1 MKTKSFL
8 GIDFGGTKI
17 NFVLLKNNKI
27 IYKTRISTGKIDS
40 GDDIVQKI
48 LTGVTKAEQKTSTHP
63 SAIGIGLAGMVNR
76 TTGQIIF
83 LPNIGKIKDFPI
95 IEHLSKKLSVP
106 AFLENDVNTALLGEA
121 YLGAAQNK
129 QNVVFIS
136 VGTGIGGAIL
146 IASRIYTG
154 KNGLAGE
161 IGHLTV
167 QENGLVCNCG
177 KRGCLETVASGKGIE
192 RYVTNEITKGVK
204 TEMMGCKITAKKIA
218 QFAKH
223 GDKLAL
229 IAYDQASHYLGKIC
243 GNIIN
248 ILNPEIIILGGGV
261 VESGLILKNTIKVTK
276 NYALPSSLKDIK
288 IVRSVLKNDAGAI
301 GAAFLAKALKS
312 KRDIYI

>member
-17 NFVLLKNNKI
+17 NFVLLKNNEI
-27 IYKTRISTGKIDS
+27 IYKMRISTGKIDS

-48 LTGVTKAEQKTSTHP
+48 LTGVTKVERKTSIHP

-76 TTGQIIF
+76 KTGQIIF

-95 IEHLSKKLSVP
+95 IERLSKKLSVLI
-106 AFLENDVNTALLGEA
+106 FLENDVNTALLGETC
-121 YLGAAQNK
+121 LGAAQNK

-167 QENGLVCNCG
+167 QENGLLCNCG
-177 KRGCLETVASGKGIE
+177 KKGCLETVASGKGIE
-192 RYVTNEITKGVK
+192 RYVGAEITKGVK
-204 TEMMGCKITAKKIA
+204 TEMIGCKITAKKIA

-229 IAYDQASHYLGKIC
+229 QAYSQASHYLGKIC

-248 ILNPEIIILGGGV
+248 ILNPELIILGGGV
-261 VESGLILKNTIKVTK
+261 VESGLILRNTIKVTK
-276 NYALPSSLKDIK
+276 KYALTASLKDIK
-288 IVRSVLKNDAGAI
+288 IVSSSLKNDAGAV
-301 GAAFLAKALKS
+301 GAAFLAETLKS

>member
-1 MKTKSFL
+1 MKAKSFL

-27 IYKTRISTGKIDS
+27 VYKMRIPTGKIDS

-48 LTGVTKAEQKTSTHP
+48 LAGVTKVEQKTSIHP

-76 TTGQIIF
+76 TTEQIIF
-83 LPNIGKIKDFPI
+83 LPNIGKIKDFLI
-95 IEHLSKKLSVP
+95 IERLSKKLSIP
-106 AFLENDVNTALLGEA
+106 IFLENDVNTALLGEV

-129 QNVVFIS
+129 QNAVFVS

-146 IASRIYTG
+146 IGSRIYTG

-167 QENGLVCNCG
+167 QENGLLCNCG

-192 RYVTNEITKGVK
+192 RYVTKEIAKGVK
-204 TEMMGCKITAKKIA
+204 TEMTGCKITAKKIA

-229 IAYDQASHYLGKIC
+229 RAYEQASHYLGKIC
-243 GNIIN
+243 GSIIN
-248 ILNPEIIILGGGV
+248 ILNPEVIILGGGV

-276 NYALPSSLKDIK
+276 NYALAASLKDIK
-288 IVRSVLKNDAGAI
+288 IVRSMLKNDAGAV
-301 GAAFLAKALKS
+301 GAAFLAESLKS

>member
-17 NFVLLKNNKI
+17 NFVLLTNNKI
-27 IYKTRISTGKIDS
+27 IYKMGILTGKIVS

-48 LTGVTKAEQKTSTHP
+48 LTGVTKVEQKTSIHP

-95 IEHLSKKLSVP
+95 VEHLSKKLSIP
-106 AFLENDVNTALLGEA
+106 TFLENDVNAALLGEA
-121 YLGAAQNK
+121 CLGAAQNK

-146 IASRIYTG
+146 IAGRIYTG

-167 QENGLVCNCG
+167 QENGLLCNCG

-192 RYVTNEITKGVK
+192 RYVTSEITKGVK

-229 IAYDQASHYLGKIC
+229 RAYSQASHYLGKIC

-261 VESGLILKNTIKVTK
+261 VESGLILRNTIKVTK
-276 NYALPSSLKDIK
+276 NYALASSLKDIK
-288 IVRSVLKNDAGAI
+288 IMSSSLKNDAGAI
-301 GAAFLAKALKS
+301 GAAFLAETLKS
-312 KRDIYI
+312 KKDIYI

>member
-17 NFVLLKNNKI
+17 NFVLLTNNKI
-27 IYKTRISTGKIDS
+27 IYKMGILTGKIDS

-48 LTGVTKAEQKTSTHP
+48 LTGVTKVEQKTSIHP

-95 IEHLSKKLSVP
+95 VEHLSKKLSIP
-106 AFLENDVNTALLGEA
+106 TFLENDVNAALLGEA
-121 YLGAAQNK
+121 CLGAAQNK

-146 IASRIYTG
+146 IAGRIYTG

-167 QENGLVCNCG
+167 QENGLLCNCG

-192 RYVTNEITKGVK
+192 RYVTSEITKGVK

-229 IAYDQASHYLGKIC
+229 RAYSQASHYLGKIC

-261 VESGLILKNTIKVTK
+261 VESGLILRNTIKVTK
-276 NYALPSSLKDIK
+276 NYALASSLKDIK
-288 IVRSVLKNDAGAI
+288 IMSSSLKNDAGAI
-301 GAAFLAKALKS
+301 GAAFLAETLKS
-312 KRDIYI
+312 KKDIYI

>member
-27 IYKTRISTGKIDS
+27 IHKMRISTGKIDS

-48 LTGVTKAEQKTSTHP
+48 LTGVTKVEQKTSIYP

-83 LPNIGKIKDFPI
+83 LPNIGKIKDFSVT
-95 IEHLSKKLSVP
+95 ERLSKKLGVP
-106 AFLENDVNTALLGEA
+106 VFLENDVNTALLGEV

-129 QNVVFIS
+129 QNAVFIS
-136 VGTGIGGAIL
+136 VGTGIGGAML
-146 IASRIYTG
+146 IGSRIYTG

-167 QENGLVCNCG
+167 QENGLRCNCG

-192 RYVTNEITKGVK
+192 QYVTSEMAKGVK
-204 TEMMGCKITAKKIA
+204 TEMTGCKTTAKKIA
-218 QFAKH
+218 QYAKR

-229 IAYDQASHYLGKIC
+229 RAYEQASHYLGKIC
-243 GNIIN
+243 GDIIN
-248 ILNPEIIILGGGV
+248 ILNPEMIILGGGV
-261 VESGLILKNTIKVTK
+261 VESGLILKNTIKAAK
-276 NYALPSSLKDIK
+276 NYALASSLEDIK
-288 IVRSVLKNDAGAI
+288 IVRSMLKNDAGAV
-301 GAAFLAKALKS
+301 GAAFLAEALKS

>member
-17 NFVLLKNNKI
+17 NFVLLKNNEI
-27 IYKTRISTGKIDS
+27 FYKRRILTGKIAS
-40 GDDIVQKI
+40 GDDIVRKI
-48 LTGVTKAEQKTSTHP
+48 LTGVTKIEQKTSILP
-63 SAIGIGLAGMVNR
+63 SAIGIGLAGMVNH
-76 TTGQIIF
+76 TSGQITF

-95 IEHLSKKLSVP
+95 IEHLSKKISVP

-121 YLGAAQNK
+121 CIGAAQNK
-129 QNVVFIS
+129 QNVVFVS

-146 IASRIYTG
+146 IAGRIYTG
-154 KNGLAGE
+154 KKGLAGE

-167 QENGLVCNCG
+167 QENGLLCNCG

-192 RYVTNEITKGVK
+192 RYVTSEITKGKK
-204 TEMMGCKITAKKIA
+204 TEMIDCKITAKKIA
-218 QFAKH
+218 QFAKR

-229 IAYDQASHYLGKIC
+229 QAYDQASHYLGKIC

-248 ILNPEIIILGGGV
+248 ILNPEIIIFGGGV
-261 VESGLILKNTIKVTK
+261 VESGLILRNTIRETK
-276 NYALPSSLKDIK
+276 NYAMPSSLKDIK

-301 GAAFLAKALKS
+301 GAAFLAKILKS